1 MFLALAACML
11 LTAPHGTHAFTVDV
25 ENGASSCFVLDLEKG
40 SSFSGNYEVLTP
52 DLDLSAIDIKVSGPA
67 PRNIEHYTSSD
78 QAEEGSFAL
87 EAADAGDHTLCITNT
102 GWSATATLGFAFR
115 EDAKDLLAQG
125 SEAATEENVKS
136 MIEVANEL
144 TQGLDMLADHQE
156 FMRVREDVHRA
167 TVVHTNGQVLWWSVA
182 EAAVLAAMALWQVIY
197 IRTFFETKR
206 SI

>member
-1 MFLALAACML
+1 LLAGQPLGL
-11 LTAPHGTHAFTVDV
+11 VSAFTVDV
-25 ENGASSCFVLDLEKG
+25 ESGQSACFVLELEKG

-52 DLDLSAIDIKVSGPA
+52 DLDLSTIDIKVTGPKPHSA
-67 PRNIEHYTSSD
+67 EHYASSGG
-78 QAEEGSFAL
+78 AEEGSFAL
-87 EAADAGDHTLCITNT
+87 EAADSGDHTLCLTNT

-115 EDAKDLLAQG
+115 EDAKDLLANG
-125 SEAATEENVKS
+125 AEAATEENVKS

-167 TVVHTNGQVLWWSVA
+167 TVSHTNGQVLWWSVA
-182 EAAVLAAMALWQVIY
+182 EAAVLAAMALWQVVY

-206 SI
+206 PI